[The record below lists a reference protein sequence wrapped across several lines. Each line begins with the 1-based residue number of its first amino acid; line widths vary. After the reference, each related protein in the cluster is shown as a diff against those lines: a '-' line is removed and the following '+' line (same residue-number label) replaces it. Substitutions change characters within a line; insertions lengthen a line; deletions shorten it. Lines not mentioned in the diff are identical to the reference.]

1 MEKYQRYAEN
11 ELYVLGCLMKDNA
24 LFEELRLTAK
34 HFIHVQHN
42 QLFQAMMELW
52 QEEKPVNDMSLS
64 QLSEKRM
71 KAFGGVGK
79 IYECHRQAPT
89 LHNFSFI
96 QQKMIEF
103 MAVEDMLFDIQ
114 EFQQRTVD
122 RHALKDLNEFVT
134 KVNQIQITTVQP
146 QLSFQNQL
154 QQRVEEH
161 SNMQASGL
169 SGAHTGY
176 TNLNQFTD
184 GWQATDLIVVAARPS
199 VGKTAFTLDSI
210 RKGAKADPKQYMG
223 TFFSCEMIASKV
235 IDRWIAAEG
244 RLPVNELSNPNKFF
258 GNDDKKWMKYQQAT
272 GELANLPINMREEKH
287 IHEIRAVIWKTV
299 KEHPEKKHLFVI
311 DHLGHIKTDETFANN
326 HLKFTHIINELK
338 DIQKTVKQPIILIAQ
353 LNRAVEGKMDK
364 RPSMADIRESGSI
377 EEVADVIIFPHR
389 EAYFD
394 KEKRE
399 TEEIHE
405 MELIIAKNRNGAVGT
420 LKLNFV
426 KRTNE
431 FVE

>member
-122 RHALKDLNEFVT
+122 RHTLKDLNEFVT

-169 SGAHTGY
+169 SGVHTGY

-199 VGKTAFTLDSI
+199 VGKTAFTLDSM

-244 RLPVNELSNPNKFF
+244 
-258 GNDDKKWMKYQQAT
+258 
-272 GELANLPINMREEKH
+272 
-287 IHEIRAVIWKTV
+287 
-299 KEHPEKKHLFVI
+299 
-311 DHLGHIKTDETFANN
+311 
-326 HLKFTHIINELK
+326 
-338 DIQKTVKQPIILIAQ
+338 
-353 LNRAVEGKMDK
+353 
-364 RPSMADIRESGSI
+364 
-377 EEVADVIIFPHR
+377 
-389 EAYFD
+389 
-394 KEKRE
+394 
-399 TEEIHE
+399 
-405 MELIIAKNRNGAVGT
+405 
-420 LKLNFV
+420 
-426 KRTNE
+426 
-431 FVE
+431 